1 MIASPF
7 WKFSVGSFGTA
18 IPVIEQNYCMLWIY
32 NLWARSP
39 YFMQKVDV
47 TNISFTI
54 NQLLKQIE
62 NGEEIV
68 IISHGKP
75 IARLSSISHSPQ
87 PLTSRHKL
95 RTTQPQTLISNQE
108 IIQSLRQ
115 EARY

>member
-1 MIASPF
+1 MQQVDITHT
-7 WKFSVGSFGTA
+7 SV
-18 IPVIEQNYCMLWIY
+18 
-32 NLWARSP
+32 
-39 YFMQKVDV
+39 
-47 TNISFTI
+47 TI
-54 NQLLKQIE
+54 NQLLNQVK

-75 IARLSSISHSPQ
+75 IARLSSISHIPQ

-95 RTTQPQTLISNQE
+95 RATQPQTLTSSIE

>member
-1 MIASPF
+1 MQQVDITDT
-7 WKFSVGSFGTA
+7 SV
-18 IPVIEQNYCMLWIY
+18 
-32 NLWARSP
+32 
-39 YFMQKVDV
+39 
-47 TNISFTI
+47 TI
-54 NQLLKQIE
+54 NQLLNQVK

-75 IARLSSISHSPQ
+75 IARLLSISHISQ

-95 RTTQPQTLISNQE
+95 RDTQSQTLTSNVE

>member
-1 MIASPF
+1 
-7 WKFSVGSFGTA
+7 
-18 IPVIEQNYCMLWIY
+18 
-32 NLWARSP
+32 
-39 YFMQKVDV
+39 MQKVDI
-47 TNISFTI
+47 TNTSVTI
-54 NQLLKQIE
+54 NQLLTQVE

-75 IARLSSISHSPQ
+75 IARLLSISHTLQ

-95 RTTQPQTLISNQE
+95 RATQPQALTSNLE

>member
-1 MIASPF
+1 MQQIDITDI
-7 WKFSVGSFGTA
+7 SV
-18 IPVIEQNYCMLWIY
+18 
-32 NLWARSP
+32 
-39 YFMQKVDV
+39 
-47 TNISFTI
+47 TI
-54 NQLLKQIE
+54 NQLLNQVK

-75 IARLSSISHSPQ
+75 VARLSSISHIPQ

-95 RTTQPQTLISNQE
+95 RATQSQTLASNVE